1 MTVDEILTKVREMA
15 GQDEELLHR
24 ILQTSKAEHP
34 VDSFCSLC
42 RDLGFTLYSMDL
54 VDAGEEAY
62 AAIRR
67 STNGGGENSPM
78 LAGADEYYEMFL
90 AELQERY
97 RKDGATG

>member
-54 VDAGEEAY
+54 VDAGDQRW
-62 AAIRR
+62 RR
-67 STNGGGENSPM
+67 EFSDAGGSG
-78 LAGADEYYEMFL
+78 
-90 AELQERY
+90 
-97 RKDGATG
+97 